1 MVPKVASSGRSFKGA
16 AAYYLHD
23 KKANTSERV
32 AFTEAVN
39 LPTCDGHRA
48 IAHMIDTAEHA
59 SQLKAAAG
67 LKAGRKLQKPVYA
80 YSLSWHPDQNPTKAD
95 QIEAARQ
102 SLKALG
108 VSDRQALIV
117 SHNDEPHPHVHVIV
131 NRVCPETG
139 KAAKMDN
146 DHLKLSQWAE
156 RYERENGGILCAARV
171 ENNDKRKRGYAKDK
185 NKVSYGQWKAWKR
198 AETKAFWDEYRA
210 DRATLSPI
218 RTAQYDALWRQKDER
233 FQLRRAEIKQLYK
246 PIWRDVFK
254 RQKEELRQFDSGLT
268 GRLKW
273 VMKQPRHK
281 VLGALSAVVGRKD
294 LRAEFIRD
302 QEAERRTVAQQQ
314 KSRVADATREITKA
328 WKYDR
333 DQLKAMHR
341 TEDEHAF
348 EVIKSRVTETWR
360 QPAPQQD
367 QQRDKSATDFD
378 MAKDRRQPENKPR
391 RNSLEAFFGGDKAA
405 IEKARQTQEERR
417 QRNLKRKRQR
427 GRDRDDGGRERE
439 P

>member
-32 AFTEAVN
+32 TFTEAVN
-39 LPTCDGHRA
+39 LPTCDERRA

-67 LKAGRKLQKPVYA
+67 LKAGRRLQKPVYA

-156 RYERENGGILCAARV
+156 RYERENGGILCVARV
-171 ENNDKRKRGYAKDK
+171 ENNEQRKDGFTKDG
-185 NKVSYGQWKAWKR
+185 SMTRAQWAAWKK
-198 AETKAFWDEYRA
+198 AETKAIWDEHRV
-210 DRATLSPI
+210 DRATLSPA
-218 RTAQYDALWRQKDER
+218 RKAQYDTLWRQKDER
-233 FQLRRAEIKQLYK
+233 FKLRRDEIKQLYK

-254 RQKEELRQFDSGLT
+254 RQKEELQQFDSGLT

-281 VLGALSAVVGRKD
+281 MLGALSAVVGKKD
-294 LRAEFIRD
+294 LRAEFIRH
-302 QEAERRTVAQQQ
+302 QEAERRGIANGQ

-333 DQLKAMHR
+333 DQLKEMHR
-341 TEDEHAF
+341 AEDDHAL
-348 EVIKSRVTETWR
+348 EAVKSRVTETWQ

-367 QQRDKSATDFD
+367 QERDKSATDFD
-378 MAKDRRQPENKPR
+378 VAKDRRQPENKPR

-405 IEKARQTQEERR
+405 IEKARQKQEERR